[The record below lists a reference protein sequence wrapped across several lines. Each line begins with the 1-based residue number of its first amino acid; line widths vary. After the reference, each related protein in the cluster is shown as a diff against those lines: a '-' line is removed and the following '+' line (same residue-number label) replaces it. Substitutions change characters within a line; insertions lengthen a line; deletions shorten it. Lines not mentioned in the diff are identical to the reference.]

1 MLSTTL
7 SVVLGDGS
15 PRKQTH
21 LVSIWEEEEEDE
33 KGGSDSSSLGIW
45 GGSQPGGNAQ
55 RSQHRAPPPPAPREK
70 TDPVLSLR
78 GFLQIT
84 PTENEQFRAKNNRA
98 ERREAGQRQLG
109 RLTAET
115 DPQDSR
121 SGDIRA
127 ALIKRLCLPRL
138 NK

>member
-1 MLSTTL
+1 M
-7 SVVLGDGS
+7 
-15 PRKQTH
+15 
-21 LVSIWEEEEEDE
+21 VSIWEEEEEDE

-45 GGSQPGGNAQ
+45 GGLSLAVMLSEANIELPL
-55 RSQHRAPPPPAPREK
+55 PPPPGKK

>member
-1 MLSTTL
+1 MLSEANIQL
-7 SVVLGDGS
+7 PL
-15 PRKQTH
+15 
-21 LVSIWEEEEEDE
+21 
-33 KGGSDSSSLGIW
+33 
-45 GGSQPGGNAQ
+45 
-55 RSQHRAPPPPAPREK
+55 PPPPGK

-84 PTENEQFRAKNNRA
+84 PTENEQLTAKNNRA
-98 ERREAGQRQLG
+98 ERGEAGQRQRG

-121 SGDIRA
+121 YGDVQA
-127 ALIKRLCLPRL
+127 VLIKRLCLPRL